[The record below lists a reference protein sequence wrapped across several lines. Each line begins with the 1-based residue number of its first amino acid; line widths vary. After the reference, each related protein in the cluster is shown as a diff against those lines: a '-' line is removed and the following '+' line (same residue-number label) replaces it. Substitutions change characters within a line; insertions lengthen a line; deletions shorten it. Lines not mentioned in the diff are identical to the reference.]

1 MSLRNAR
8 PFISKFKPSIAIM
21 KEIPQRF
28 PSLLQQ
34 VQITKSVWYSKTKVI
49 FQYRSYIPRGK
60 EYNWRQKIYSKT
72 ETIFQHESYIPRQKD
87 SCQFKSCRNS
97 AHAVLTLPKICFLGN
112 FSEHPLSSSSCQRP
126 WIYHIGGMRR
136 RVLRKPGFFWVAYY
150 VLSPHFS
157 QTINTQKKVSC
168 PTRFFRSG

>member
-97 AHAVLTLPKICFLGN
+97 AHAVLTLSQDLLSREFLRTSSFQLPKTMNLPYWWNENLEFFELLFM
-112 FSEHPLSSSSCQRP
+112 FSPRIS
-126 WIYHIGGMRR
+126 Y
-136 RVLRKPGFFWVAYY
+136 KP
-150 VLSPHFS
+150 
-157 QTINTQKKVSC
+157 
-168 PTRFFRSG
+168 